1 MSTTRRHRRRHSP
14 EQIAKTRRNHVL
26 LLGLLVLIVFASTL
40 GGDFVWH
47 DRDDI
52 LQGAHRIT
60 SLADVPEALSSSR
73 EAYRARLSGR
83 DADAA
88 VGTWQPLTLL
98 SNSLSWLLWGD
109 CALCFHLENLIL
121 HGLMVIGVYALGRHL
136 LALRRHGVRLAAWA
150 AALFAVHPATVNT
163 VAWIGGRPYLLAAV
177 LVVWSLVLFTRL
189 PATTRSQARSA
200 RQWLLGL
207 SAAAL
212 AAMLAHESAYLL
224 PVLGLLI
231 AMYESRERGRHPLGG
246 ISPRRLQGLAV
257 MSGALVFVI
266 AYRSSIL
273 GGLSFP
279 ADYPTE
285 SALNNL
291 GTALRHFWFLVELTF
306 VPAEPIVSDSWR
318 ITLGWGAGEVAAL
331 LGLLVL
337 LAAILGGLYLDH
349 PSAIGGAWFVLAI
362 VPGVGIFPSAHY
374 HDSQTLYL
382 AIWGA
387 TFALTYGIARLW
399 RPIGRQLMPGS
410 EAIVFVPL
418 LVVLS
423 VITGLSN
430 ARWWNHEG
438 LFESEIA
445 SDPHYMEGRLELAE
459 AALERGEP
467 TAALNHVLAAI
478 EASRNENY
486 TGYWSAR
493 DAYYLAGRAQWE
505 MDLFTEAAGSLTSA
519 LQESPGDADVLYWLG
534 LAQLSMQE
542 FGPAEAS
549 FRQALAA
556 RPAFPNAAADLGVTL
571 VGQQRFVEAYPLLA
585 DAIAQDLGNARRH
598 RAMAL
603 TLIDANRLQEA
614 AQQLELALAMREDA
628 DERARLAWV
637 SWRLGEMEKARSD
650 LNMALMMEEESSPY
664 VDWVRVQMQSE
675 PDAAEAD

>member
-1 MSTTRRHRRRHSP
+1 
-14 EQIAKTRRNHVL
+14 
-26 LLGLLVLIVFASTL
+26 
-40 GGDFVWH
+40 
-47 DRDDI
+47 
-52 LQGAHRIT
+52 
-60 SLADVPEALSSSR
+60 
-73 EAYRARLSGR
+73 
-83 DADAA
+83 
-88 VGTWQPLTLL
+88 
-98 SNSLSWLLWGD
+98 
-109 CALCFHLENLIL
+109 
-121 HGLMVIGVYALGRHL
+121 
-136 LALRRHGVRLAAWA
+136 
-150 AALFAVHPATVNT
+150 
-163 VAWIGGRPYLLAAV
+163 
-177 LVVWSLVLFTRL
+177 
-189 PATTRSQARSA
+189 
-200 RQWLLGL
+200 
-207 SAAAL
+207 
-212 AAMLAHESAYLL
+212 
-224 PVLGLLI
+224 
-231 AMYESRERGRHPLGG
+231 
-246 ISPRRLQGLAV
+246 
-257 MSGALVFVI
+257 
-266 AYRSSIL
+266 
-273 GGLSFP
+273 
-279 ADYPTE
+279 
-285 SALNNL
+285 
-291 GTALRHFWFLVELTF
+291 
-306 VPAEPIVSDSWR
+306 
-318 ITLGWGAGEVAAL
+318 
-331 LGLLVL
+331 
-337 LAAILGGLYLDH
+337 
-349 PSAIGGAWFVLAI
+349 
-362 VPGVGIFPSAHY
+362 
-374 HDSQTLYL
+374 
-382 AIWGA
+382 
-387 TFALTYGIARLW
+387 
-399 RPIGRQLMPGS
+399 MPGS

-637 SWRLGEMEKARSD
+637 SWRLVEMETARSD
-650 LNMALMMEEESSPY
+650 LNMAFMIEEERIPY